1 MVARRSQRGTA
12 ILEAG
17 VWLTILLP
25 VALLGASVVAAVH
38 DQNVLQVV
46 PEAVLREAQIA
57 PLRWIPNGHGGQYE
71 VAVAELRNVVS
82 TLSRNALAE
91 AQGGVFKARYLS
103 SKACFWIFSVHSSNG
118 KLESPISH
126 ECDARGPLGW
136 ELSVDNLVN
145 RELST
150 ILGIPRD
157 RAGGSAGFINRVV
170 VAGVVVGGELPD
182 LLDAASATRVSFGA
196 VSFPRQEITL

>member
-1 MVARRSQRGTA
+1 MAIRRSERGSA

-17 VWLTILLP
+17 VWMTMLLP
-25 VALLGASVVAAVH
+25 VTLLSVSVVATVH

-46 PEAVLREAQIA
+46 PDAVLREVRIP
-57 PLRWIPNGHGGQYE
+57 PLRWIPNGHGGHYDVE
-71 VAVAELRNVVS
+71 VAELRDVVS

-91 AQGGVFKARYLS
+91 AQGEVFKARHLS
-103 SKACFWIFSVHSSNG
+103 SKACFWIFSVHSSTG

-126 ECDARGPLGW
+126 ECDARGPLGS
-136 ELSVDNLVN
+136 ELSVDNLVH

-150 ILGIPRD
+150 SLGIPRD
-157 RAGGSAGFINRVV
+157 RAGSTSGFVNRVV
-170 VAGVVVGGELPD
+170 VAGVVVGGEVPE
-182 LLDAASATRVSFGA
+182 LLDAASATRVSYGA